1 MNAEY
6 YSEVPNARGMYK
18 LIRLMMNFEE
28 KTQLKLFIQL

>member
-6 YSEVPNARGMYK
+6 YSEVSNARGMCK

-28 KTQLKLFIQL
+28 KTQLKLFIQF